1 MRDALVD
8 LLLGS
13 CCVGCGRPGRVLCP
27 VCRASLPDGGR
38 ACPPTPSPPGLAP
51 PWCAAEYAGVVR
63 QMVLA
68 HKERACHGLARPLG
82 TMLATAVA
90 AALEPALEPG
100 PAAPDRCDRVALV
113 PVPSHRRV
121 VRDRGHDPLLRL
133 TREAARSLRRAGV
146 PAAVRPLLATRARP
160 RDQAGLDA
168 GARAVNL
175 TGAFTPRPG
184 LGEVGLAGPWAR
196 IVVVDDVLTTGAT
209 AREAQRALEDAGVT
223 VHVVAVVAA
232 TTRRVPP
239 RDLPTPEKQ
248 P

>member
-27 VCRASLPDGGR
+27 VCRASLPTEGR

-51 PWCAAEYAGVVR
+51 PWCAGEYAGVVR

-68 HKERACHGLARPLG
+68 HKERACHALARPLG
-82 TMLATAVA
+82 TLLATAVLA
-90 AALEPALEPG
+90 GLEPALVPE
-100 PAAPDRCDRVALV
+100 RVALV
-113 PVPSHRRV
+113 PVPSHRAV

-146 PAAVRPLLATRARP
+146 PAAVQPLLATRARP

-168 GARAVNL
+168 VARAANLREAFALRPGPAAPAARASGAR
-175 TGAFTPRPG
+175 F
-184 LGEVGLAGPWAR
+184 
-196 IVVVDDVLTTGAT
+196 VVVDDILTTGAT
-209 AREAQRALEDAGVT
+209 AREAQRALEDVGVV
-223 VHVVAVVAA
+223 VHAVAVVAA
-232 TTRRVPP
+232 TTRRHLPSPP
-239 RDLPTPEKQ
+239 GPYSDT
-248 P
+248 